1 MNVASAVQQGKA
13 TLRSIIL
20 PHPRSGARPCLQT
33 APLIVAGMFRTGNGL
48 GRAARAYYDAL
59 RLSGLNP
66 EAVDVSGLLN
76 QANMPAS
83 VPLSQLDP
91 ARPGTLILFIN
102 PPELERAL
110 MGLGLRRWHGWRIIG
125 AWAWELSVAPA
136 EWSHQAQFVS
146 EIWGPSRFA
155 TDAFAAAYDRPV
167 HYVPLF
173 VPPAPQTVSPVSQT
187 VPDCPDLS
195 RNDPDVHVLTIAD
208 ARSSLER
215 KNPLAAVTM
224 FKAAFPNGPRAR
236 FTLKSRGLDLYPA
249 YAAALREAIG
259 SDSRIT
265 LLDETLTDAGQ
276 SALLASA
283 DIILSAH
290 RSEGFGLHLA
300 EAMALGK
307 CVIATGWSGNM
318 DFMPEGSAAH
328 LPYTLIP
335 VTDSTGVYRPRS
347 GDVWAEPDSDAGAEI
362 LRQLARDPARRAAM
376 GAAARQAIATCL
388 PATACKAALEAL

>member
-13 TLRSIIL
+13 ALRGLIL
-20 PHPRSGARPCLQT
+20 PHPRIGPRPCLQT

-59 RLSGLNP
+59 RLSGLAP
-66 EAVDVSGLLN
+66 QAVDVSGLLH

-83 VPLSQLDP
+83 VPLTDLDP

-102 PPELERAL
+102 PPEIERAL
-110 MGLGLRRWHGWRIIG
+110 MGLGLRRWHDWRIIG

-136 EWSHQAQFVS
+136 EWSRQAQFVS
-146 EIWGPSRFA
+146 QIWGPSRFA
-155 TDAFAAAYDRPV
+155 AEAFAAAYDRPV

-173 VPPAPQTVSPVSQT
+173 IPPVSKAVQ
-187 VPDCPDLS
+187 DCPDLS
-195 RNDPDVHVLTIAD
+195 GSTPDLHVLTIAD

-215 KNPLAAVTM
+215 KNPLAAVNI
-224 FKAAFPNGPRAR
+224 FKAAVQDGPPAR

-259 SDSRIT
+259 SDNRIT

-335 VTDSTGVYRPRS
+335 VSDSTGVYRSRS
-347 GDVWAEPDSDAGAEI
+347 GDVWAEPDSDAGAKI
-362 LRQLARDPARRAAM
+362 LRQLANDSAGRAAM
-376 GAAARQAIATCL
+376 GNAAQQAIATCL